1 MIFELFQVNV
11 KWIVRDKILQ
21 AIIGVAF
28 LLLLL
33 VPAFSVLS
41 MRQVQE
47 LSITLALSSVSLV
60 LFLLS
65 TLLGSSSV
73 WRDVEKRYTS
83 SLISLPYSRSSYLL
97 GKFGAIAFSLIST
110 ALILAVMSGAA
121 IKFSAGLYPSASSIN
136 WTNVLVAICFD
147 TMKYILLA
155 AIALLLSTFCT
166 SFFLPIFGSVSLL
179 LAGNAS
185 QEVFEFITKNAAGSK
200 MSIIIRSAVNLL
212 YYLIPNFSAFDY
224 KVSAIYPVPLNVEG
238 LLYTF
243 LYFIVYTS
251 IVLTISMFIFTRREL

>member
-11 KWIVRDKILQ
+11 KWIIRDRVLQ
-21 AIIGVAF
+21 ALIGVA
-28 LLLLL
+28 LLLLIL

-47 LSITLALSSVSLV
+47 LSITLSLSSVSLV

-65 TLLGSSSV
+65 TLLGASSV
-73 WRDVEKRYTS
+73 WRDVEKRYTPT
-83 SLISLPYSRSSYLL
+83 LLSLPYPRSAYLL
-97 GKFGAIAFSLIST
+97 GKFMAISFCLIFT
-110 ALILAVMSGAA
+110 ALIFTMMSALA
-121 IKFSAGLYPSASSIN
+121 IKFSAGLFPSTSPIN
-136 WTNVLVAICFD
+136 WINIVVAIWFD
-147 TMKYILLA
+147 TLKYILLA

-166 SFFLPIFGSVSLL
+166 SFFLPIFGSVSFL

-185 QEVFEFITKNAAGSK
+185 QEVFEFINKNAVGAK
-200 MSIIIRSAVNLL
+200 MSIILRSAVNLL
-212 YYLIPNFSAFDY
+212 YYLIPNFSAFDC

-243 LYFIVYTS
+243 IYFVIYTG
-251 IVLTISMFIFTRREL
+251 IVLIISMQILSRREI